1 VYASIQAYGLRDDC
15 AGAECRVVKE
25 KKPRRSPT
33 WNELLYL
40 YASAWSA
47 GLDGAV
53 LYSHYFALYDS
64 ALSKRVTNLEKL
76 MDDVFLNLPVH
87 GPGIDV
93 RGGAKNDEHPQSRGK
108 RARSEGV
115 YAGYVPDPRVA
126 NAYDLVV
133 LYNSKSA
140 GSVDVEIDSKLR
152 VSSASE
158 RRFDAQGNELEPSSQ
173 DLRKKNR
180 SVSMQVSMDGPGVR
194 IFQLRHD

>member
-1 VYASIQAYGLRDDC
+1 
-15 AGAECRVVKE
+15 
-25 KKPRRSPT
+25 
-33 WNELLYL
+33 
-40 YASAWSA
+40 
-47 GLDGAV
+47 
-53 LYSHYFALYDS
+53 
-64 ALSKRVTNLEKL
+64 
-76 MDDVFLNLPVH
+76 VFLNLPVH

-173 DLRKKNR
+173 DLRKKNGA
-180 SVSMQVSMDGPGVR
+180 VSMQVSMDGPGVR